1 MWFIMK
7 SILLLT
13 VLLQTALFSQS
24 SLGDLR
30 TDKTDTLYIRTEVD
44 VNSDDFI
51 GIKQQDIL
59 DVVKRSVKPLNMVF
73 MPMKDS
79 ESDPEEFLSFSLYIV
94 KNYYTVI
101 AEYKRKVL
109 YRARKDFYEI
119 PAPTWRRMIGG
130 GHGSEKKYIIDV
142 VKEIADSFTKQFKEQ
157 NGIKQ

>member
-1 MWFIMK
+1 MYK
-7 SILLLT
+7 ILLFIFT
-13 VLLQTALFSQS
+13 FSISTFCQS
-24 SLGDLR
+24 TLGDLR
-30 TDKTDTLYIRTEVD
+30 TDKTDTLYIRADVD

-51 GIKQQDIL
+51 GIKQKDIL
-59 DVVKRSVKPLNMVF
+59 DAVKGSVKPLNMVF
-73 MPMKDS
+73 VPMKDS
-79 ESDPEEFLSFSLYIV
+79 ESDPEEFLSFSLYII

-157 NGIKQ
+157 NSVK